1 VADARDEAQRSVTLL
16 AMSVSPRSLA
26 FLLPIAVLLPAA
38 LHGATSPWQ
47 RNPHSEVR
55 LLTPYATA
63 PRQGELR
70 LGVQFRLAP
79 GWHAYWKNPGSAGY
93 PPKFTAET
101 PGLVFL
107 DTRFPA
113 PERFDLPG
121 DLVAF
126 GYAEQVVYPIAARW
140 ETPPGATTA
149 RLVVDADYLVCEVE
163 CVPYRY
169 DLAVDQAVGD
179 EVVPDAENA
188 ALLAAWEARVP
199 ASIETMPAARAAAAL
214 EEEEPGARHLA
225 LEVTGIADGA
235 EAEIFFESHPVFDLG
250 RPVAA
255 PSPGG
260 VRFTVPL
267 LQLDRNRPLSGDA
280 EFAWT
285 LSGLDG
291 GGPSAVSG
299 VSRVRLGAAPAAA
312 PGASRSTLGGA
323 ILWSSA
329 ALAAVAGAL
338 FLLNRMRRS

>member
-1 VADARDEAQRSVTLL
+1 
-16 AMSVSPRSLA
+16 MSVFPRSLA
-26 FLLPIAVLLPAA
+26 LLLQIGALLPAA
-38 LHGATSPWQ
+38 LHGAASPWQ
-47 RNPHSEVR
+47 ENPHSSVR
-55 LLTPYATA
+55 LITPYATA

-101 PGLVFL
+101 PGLSIL

-126 GYAEQVVYPIAARW
+126 GYAEEVVYPIAARL
-140 ETPPGATTA
+140 EASPAGATL
-149 RLVVDADYLVCEVE
+149 RLVADVDYLVCEVE

-169 DLAVDQAVGD
+169 DLAIDQPVGD
-179 EVVPDAENA
+179 APVSDAETA

-199 ASIETMPAARAAAAL
+199 AAIESLPAARVAADL
-214 EEEEPGARHLA
+214 EEDGSGGRRLA

-235 EAEIFFESHPVFDLG
+235 KAELFLESHPEFDLG

-255 PSPGG
+255 PTPGG

-267 LQLDRNRPLSGDA
+267 APLDRNRPLPSDTQ
-280 EFAWT
+280 FAWT
-285 LSGLDG
+285 LTGLDG
-291 GGPSAVSG
+291 GGPPAVSG
-299 VSRVRLGAAPAAA
+299 VSQVRLAAAPAPV

>member
-1 VADARDEAQRSVTLL
+1 MGV
-16 AMSVSPRSLA
+16 VSRSLA
-26 FLLPIAVLLPAA
+26 LLSSIAALLPAA
-38 LHGATSPWQ
+38 LDAAVSEWQ
-47 RNPHSEVR
+47 KNEHSEVR
-55 LLTPYATA
+55 LITPYATA
-63 PRQGELR
+63 PRLGELR
-70 LGVQFRLAP
+70 LGVEFRLAP

-101 PGLVFL
+101 PGLGFL

-126 GYAEQVVYPIAARW
+126 GYAKEVVYPI
-140 ETPPGATTA
+140 PA
-149 RLVVDADYLVCEVE
+149 RLEAPAGAAAVRLVADVDYLVCEVE

-169 DLAVDQAVGD
+169 DLAVEQPVGD
-179 EVVPDAENA
+179 AVVADAEGA

-199 ASIETMPAARAAAAL
+199 APIETVPSARASAAV
-214 EEEEPGARHLA
+214 EGDGSGARRLA
-225 LEVTGIADGA
+225 LEVNGIGEGA
-235 EAEIFFESHPVFDLG
+235 AAAIFFESHAAFDLG
-250 RPVAA
+250 RPVAT
-255 PSPGG
+255 PRPNG

-267 LQLDRNRPLSGDA
+267 LQLDRNRPLPTET

-285 LSGLDG
+285 LTGLDG
-291 GGPSAVSG
+291 GGPAAVSG
-299 VSRVRLGAAPAAA
+299 VSQVRLTAAGPAPV